1 MLSDILSQGNV
12 LALFPASAQ
21 ISTSN
26 RSFSGDFASTCLRMP
41 QQTEA
46 EDVIVVGWLRGDDY
60 EAALAYRR
68 LDDEEARS
76 DAETPEAS

>member
-1 MLSDILSQGNV
+1 M
-12 LALFPASAQ
+12 A
-21 ISTSN
+21 
-26 RSFSGDFASTCLRMP
+26 

-68 LDDEEARS
+68 RDEPA
-76 DAETPEAS
+76 AVPENEPAPPAKIGT